1 VARFHCLTF
10 LTDYGL
16 QDAFA
21 AICHGVAAQIAP
33 SLRITDITHLIPPG
47 DISRGAV
54 VLAQA
59 VPYFPPAV
67 HVAVVD
73 PGVGTARRGVAV
85 QAGGSLFVGPDNGLL
100 SAAVAVAGGAARAVS
115 LTNTALWLADT
126 AATFHGRDIF
136 MPVAARLA
144 AGLPLAEAG
153 DPIEVTSLVA
163 LPPAEC
169 RLTGNTAHVEVVTV
183 DRFGNAQ
190 LSLPGGRAAQ
200 AGLVPG
206 VSVALAW
213 ADQQV
218 TAPFVTTF
226 GDVGPGELLCYRD
239 SGDAIAI
246 AVAGGDA
253 ARKFGLRPGM
263 RMTLTPQ
270 GQHQAANDPNVIKS
284 LTRRT
289 FHGSGAQQH
298 VGRFFGLHQLLKA
311 RHPWSDLEHP

>member
-1 VARFHCLTF
+1 MPPFHCLTF

-33 SLRITDITHLIPPG
+33 GLRITDITHLIPPG
-47 DISRGAV
+47 DIRRGAV

-85 QAGGSLFVGPDNGLL
+85 QAGDSLFVGPDNGLL
-100 SAAVAVAGGAARAVS
+100 SAAVAVAGGAVQAVS
-115 LTNTALWLADT
+115 LTNTALWLDAA

-153 DPIEVTSLVA
+153 DPVEVTSLVA

-169 RLTGNTAHVEVVTV
+169 RLTTNGAYVEVVTV

-190 LSLPGGRAAQ
+190 LSLPGRQAAQ

-206 VSVALAW
+206 VTVALSW
-213 ADQQV
+213 AGGEA

-239 SGDAIAI
+239 SGDWVAV

-253 ARKFGLRPGM
+253 AGELRLRPGT
-263 RMTLTPQ
+263 RVTLAP
-270 GQHQAANDPNVIKS
+270 
-284 LTRRT
+284 
-289 FHGSGAQQH
+289 
-298 VGRFFGLHQLLKA
+298 LKP
-311 RHPWSDLEHP
+311 H